1 MGMIELSSLI
11 QPDRGQPARTIHI
24 VDAKGFDAWLSAQPP
39 RHRAAATAQK
49 LAPSGYSSAILPGDG
64 PEDWAVVTVVANVE
78 RLGTWCLA
86 KLADT
91 LPEGTYR
98 VADAEPG
105 KALYGWLT
113 AQYKFDRYRKKD
125 DKPHGAR
132 VLLTG
137 DPVKMDEALRMA
149 AVAFKLRDR
158 INTGANDMGPADL
171 EDAAADL
178 AKTYGATLTVVKGP
192 EIEKGYGLLWAVG
205 KAAGKGREPRL
216 IEIEW
221 GNPDHPRI
229 AIIGKGVTFDTG
241 GLDIKPA
248 SGMRLMK
255 KDMGGAAH
263 ALALAELVMQNRLPV
278 RLHMLVPAVENS
290 INGEAT
296 RPGDVMISRK
306 GLSVE
311 NSNTDAEGR
320 LILADALTKA
330 AEGNPQLVFD
340 FATLTGA
347 ARVALGADL
356 QALFAND
363 DTLASELMNAAETE
377 SDPMWR
383 MPLYDPYKDLLKS
396 DVADMVNAA
405 EGPFGGAITAALFL
419 KEFVPDK
426 AQWAHFDIFCWNG
439 STKPGRPKGAEA
451 VSLRAT
457 WKVLKDRYG
466 G

>member
-1 MGMIELSSLI
+1 MSDLSTLI
-11 QPDRGQPARTIHI
+11 QPDRGQPARTIHLI
-24 VDAKGFDAWLSAQPP
+24 DAKGLDTWLAAQPP
-39 RHRAAATAQK
+39 RHRAAAAAQK
-49 LAPSGYSSAILPGDG
+49 LAPSAYSSAILPGDG
-64 PEDWAVVTVVANVE
+64 PEDWSVATVVANID
-78 RLGTWCLA
+78 RLTPWCLA
-86 KLADT
+86 KLAET
-91 LPEGTYR
+91 LPEGAYR
-98 VADAEPG
+98 VEGHEPG
-105 KALYGWLT
+105 KALYGWLA
-113 AQYKFDRYRKKD
+113 AQYKFDRYKKAES
-125 DKPHGAR
+125 KPQGPR
-132 VLLTG
+132 ILLTG
-137 DPVKMDEALRMA
+137 DPVKMEEAIRLA
-149 AVAFKLRDR
+149 AVTFKLRDR

-171 EDAAADL
+171 EAAAADL
-178 AKTYGATLTVVKGP
+178 AKAYGGTLTVVKGP
-192 EIEKGYGLLWAVG
+192 ELQKGYGMLWAVG
-205 KAAGKGREPRL
+205 AAAGKGREPRL

-221 GNPDHPRI
+221 GNPEHPRI
-229 AIIGKGVTFDTG
+229 AIIGKGVCFDSG

-290 INGEAT
+290 ISGEAA

-306 GLSVE
+306 GITVE

-320 LILADALTKA
+320 LILGDALTKA
-330 AEGNPQLVFD
+330 AESNPELVFD

-363 DTLASELMNAAETE
+363 DALAAEILAAGE
-377 SDPMWR
+377 AEADPIWR
-383 MPLYDPYKDLLKS
+383 MPLYDPYKDALKS

-419 KEFVPDK
+419 KEFAPEK
-426 AQWAHFDIFCWNG
+426 AQWAHLDIFCWNG
-439 STKPGRPKGAEA
+439 SPKPGRPKGAEA

>member
-1 MGMIELSSLI
+1 MTDLNTLV
-11 QPDRGQPARTIHI
+11 QPDRGQAARTIHLI
-24 VDAKGFDAWLSAQPP
+24 DAKGYDAWLAAQPP
-39 RHRAAATAQK
+39 RHRAAAAAQK
-49 LAPSGYSSAILPGDG
+49 LSGSTYASAILPGDA
-64 PEDWAVVTVVANVE
+64 PEDWSVVSVVANAE
-78 RLGTWCLA
+78 KLGPWCLA
-86 KLADT
+86 KLAET
-91 LPEGTYR
+91 LPEGSYR
-98 VADAEPG
+98 VEGVEPG
-105 KALYGWLT
+105 KAIYGWLC
-113 AQYKFDRYRKKD
+113 AQYKFDRYKKAD
-125 DKPHGAR
+125 PKPQGAR
-132 VLLTG
+132 VLLTA
-137 DPVKMDEALRMA
+137 DPVKMEEAVQMA
-149 AVAFKLRDR
+149 AVTFKLRDR
-158 INTGANDMGPADL
+158 INTGANDMSPADL
-171 EDAAADL
+171 ETAGADL
-178 AKTYGATLTVVKGP
+178 AKAYGASFTVVKGD
-192 EIEKGYGLLWAVG
+192 ELQQGYGMLHAVG
-205 KAAGKGREPRL
+205 QAAGKGREPRL
-216 IEIEW
+216 IELEW
-221 GNPDHPRI
+221 GNPEHPRI
-229 AIIGKGVTFDTG
+229 AIIGKGVCFDSG

-248 SGMRLMK
+248 AGMRLMK

-263 ALALAELVMQNRLPV
+263 ALALAELVMQNKLPV

-290 INGEAT
+290 ISGEAT

-306 GLSVE
+306 GITVE

-320 LILADALTKA
+320 LILGDALTKA
-330 AEGNPQLVFD
+330 EEKNPELVFD

-363 DTLASELMNAAETE
+363 DTLAAEILAAGEE
-377 SDPMWR
+377 EADPIWR

-419 KEFVPDK
+419 KEFVPAK

-439 STKPGRPKGAEA
+439 SPKPGRPKGAEA

>member
-1 MGMIELSSLI
+1 MPDLSTLV
-11 QPDRGQPARTIHI
+11 QPDRGQPARNIHLI
-24 VDAKGFDAWLSAQPP
+24 DAKGFDAWLAAQPP
-39 RHRAAATAQK
+39 RHRTAAQAQK
-49 LAPSGYSSAILPGDG
+49 LAPTGYSSAILPGDG
-64 PEDWAVVTVVANVE
+64 PEDWSVVTVVANVE
-78 RLGTWCLA
+78 RLTPWCLA

-91 LPEGTYR
+91 LPEGIYR
-98 VADAEPG
+98 IDGREPG

-113 AQYKFDRYRKKD
+113 AQYKFDRYKKKD
-125 DKPHGAR
+125 DKAQGPR

-137 DPVKMDEALRMA
+137 DPAKMEEALRLA
-149 AVAFKLRDR
+149 GVTFKLRDR

-171 EDAAADL
+171 EAAAADL
-178 AKTYGATLTVVKGP
+178 AKEYGATLTVVKGK
-192 EIEKGYGLLWAVG
+192 EVEKGYGMLWAVG
-205 KAAGKGREPRL
+205 KAAGEGREPRL
-216 IEIEW
+216 IELEW
-221 GNPDHPRI
+221 GNPEHPRI
-229 AIIGKGVTFDTG
+229 AIIGKGVCFDTG

-248 SGMRLMK
+248 AGMRLMK

-320 LILADALTKA
+320 LILGDALTKA
-330 AEGNPQLVFD
+330 AESNPELVFD

-363 DTLASELMNAAETE
+363 DTLAAELLAAAEAE
-377 SDPMWR
+377 ADPMWR

-396 DVADMVNAA
+396 DVADLVNAA

-419 KEFVPDK
+419 KEFAPEK

-439 STKPGRPKGAEA
+439 SAKPGRPKGAEA

>member
-1 MGMIELSSLI
+1 MTDLNTLV
-11 QPDRGQPARTIHI
+11 QPDRGQAARTIHLI
-24 VDAKGFDAWLSAQPP
+24 DAKGYDAWLAAQAP
-39 RHRAAATAQK
+39 RHRAAAAAQK
-49 LAPSGYSSAILPGDG
+49 LSGSAHSSAILPGDA
-64 PEDWAVVTVVANVE
+64 PEDWSVVSVVANVE
-78 RLGTWCLA
+78 KLGPWCLA
-86 KLADT
+86 KLAET
-91 LPEGTYR
+91 LPEGSYR
-98 VADAEPG
+98 VEGVEPG
-105 KALYGWLT
+105 KAIYGWLA
-113 AQYKFDRYRKKD
+113 AQYKFDRYKKAD
-125 DKPHGAR
+125 PKAQGPR
-132 VLLTG
+132 VLLTA
-137 DPVKMDEALRMA
+137 DPVKMEEAVRMA
-149 AVAFKLRDR
+149 AVTFKLRDR
-158 INTGANDMGPADL
+158 INTGANDMSPADL
-171 EDAAADL
+171 EDAGAEL
-178 AKTYGATLTVVKGP
+178 AKAYGATFTVVKGD
-192 EIEKGYGLLWAVG
+192 ELEQGYGMLHAVG
-205 KAAGKGREPRL
+205 QAAGKGREPRL
-216 IEIEW
+216 IELEW
-221 GNPDHPRI
+221 GNPEHPRI
-229 AIIGKGVTFDTG
+229 AIIGKGVCFDSG

-248 SGMRLMK
+248 AGMRLMK

-263 ALALAELVMQNRLPV
+263 ALALAELVMQNKLPV

-290 INGEAT
+290 ISGEAT

-306 GLSVE
+306 GITVE

-320 LILADALTKA
+320 LILGDALTKA
-330 AEGNPQLVFD
+330 EEKNPELVFD

-363 DTLASELMNAAETE
+363 DTLAAEILAAGEE
-377 SDPMWR
+377 EADPIWR

-419 KEFVPDK
+419 KEFVPAK

-439 STKPGRPKGAEA
+439 SAKPGRPKGAEA

>member
-1 MGMIELSSLI
+1 MPDLSTLI
-11 QPDRGQPARTIHI
+11 QPDRGQPARTIHLI
-24 VDAKGFDAWLSAQPP
+24 DAKGFDAWLAAQPP
-39 RHRAAATAQK
+39 RHRTAAQAQK
-49 LAPSGYSSAILPGDG
+49 LGASAYSIAILPGDG
-64 PEDWAVVTVVANVE
+64 PEDWSVATVVANVE
-78 RLGTWCLA
+78 RLTPWCLA
-86 KLADT
+86 KLAET

-98 VADAEPG
+98 VDGREPG

-113 AQYKFDRYRKKD
+113 AQYKFDRYKKKD
-125 DKPHGAR
+125 EKAQGPR
-132 VLLTG
+132 VLLTA
-137 DPVKMDEALRMA
+137 DPAKMEEALRLA
-149 AVAFKLRDR
+149 GVTFKLRDR

-171 EDAAADL
+171 EAAAADL
-178 AKTYGATLTVVKGP
+178 AKEYGAALTVVKGK
-192 EIEKGYGLLWAVG
+192 EVEKGYGMLWAVG
-205 KAAGKGREPRL
+205 KAAGEGREPRL
-216 IEIEW
+216 IELEW
-221 GNPDHPRI
+221 GNPEHPRI
-229 AIIGKGVTFDTG
+229 AIIGKGVCFDTG

-248 SGMRLMK
+248 AGMRLMK
-255 KDMGGAAH
+255 KDMGGGAH
-263 ALALAELVMQNRLPV
+263 ALALAELVMQHRLPV

-320 LILADALTKA
+320 LILGDALTKA
-330 AEGNPQLVFD
+330 AESNPELVFD

-363 DTLASELMNAAETE
+363 DTLAAELLAAAETE
-377 SDPMWR
+377 ADPMWR
-383 MPLYDPYKDLLKS
+383 MPLYDPYKEALKS
-396 DVADMVNAA
+396 DVADLVNAA

-419 KEFVPDK
+419 KEFAPEK

-439 STKPGRPKGAEA
+439 SAKPGRPKGAEA

-457 WKVLKDRYG
+457 WKVLKDRYAG
-466 G
+466 

>member
-1 MGMIELSSLI
+1 MPDLSTLV
-11 QPDRGQPARTIHI
+11 QPDRGQPARIIHLI
-24 VDAKGFDAWLSAQPP
+24 DAKGFDAWLAAQPP
-39 RHRAAATAQK
+39 RHRTAAQAQK
-49 LAPSGYSSAILPGDG
+49 LAPTGYSSAILPGDG
-64 PEDWAVVTVVANVE
+64 PEDWSVVTVVANVE
-78 RLGTWCLA
+78 RLTPWCLA
-86 KLADT
+86 KLAET
-91 LPEGTYR
+91 LPEGAYR
-98 VADAEPG
+98 VDGREPG

-125 DKPHGAR
+125 DKAQGPR

-137 DPVKMDEALRMA
+137 DPAKMEEALRLA
-149 AVAFKLRDR
+149 GVTFKLRDR

-171 EDAAADL
+171 EAAAVDL
-178 AKTYGATLTVVKGP
+178 AKEYGATLTVVKGK
-192 EIEKGYGLLWAVG
+192 EVEKGYGMLWAVG
-205 KAAGKGREPRL
+205 KAAGEGREPRL
-216 IEIEW
+216 IELEW
-221 GNPDHPRI
+221 GNPEHPRI
-229 AIIGKGVTFDTG
+229 AIIGKGVCFDTG

-248 SGMRLMK
+248 AGMRLMK

-320 LILADALTKA
+320 LILGDALTKA
-330 AEGNPQLVFD
+330 AESNPELVFD

-363 DTLASELMNAAETE
+363 DTLASELLAAAEAE
-377 SDPMWR
+377 ADPMWR

-396 DVADMVNAA
+396 DVADLVNAA

-419 KEFVPDK
+419 KEFAPEK

-439 STKPGRPKGAEA
+439 SAKPGRPKGAEA

>member
-1 MGMIELSSLI
+1 MSDLSTLI
-11 QPDRGQPARTIHI
+11 QPDRGQAARTIHLI
-24 VDAKGFDAWLSAQPP
+24 DAKGFDAWLAAQPP
-39 RHRAAATAQK
+39 RHRVAAAAQK
-49 LAPSGYSSAILPGDG
+49 LAPTGYSSAILPGDG
-64 PEDWAVVTVVANVE
+64 PEDWSVVTVVANVD
-78 RLGTWCLA
+78 RLTPWCLA
-86 KLADT
+86 KLAET

-98 VADAEPG
+98 VEGREPG
-105 KALYGWLT
+105 KALYGWLA
-113 AQYKFDRYRKKD
+113 AQYRFDRYKKAET
-125 DKPHGAR
+125 KPQGPR

-137 DPVKMDEALRMA
+137 DPVKMEEAQRMA

-171 EDAAADL
+171 EAGAAEL
-178 AKTYGATLTVVKGP
+178 AKAYGATLTVVKGA
-192 EIEKGYGLLWAVG
+192 EIEKGYGMLHAVG

-229 AIIGKGVTFDTG
+229 AIIGKGVCFDSG

-248 SGMRLMK
+248 AGMRLMK

-290 INGEAT
+290 ISGEAA

-306 GLSVE
+306 GITVE

-320 LILADALTKA
+320 LILGDALTKA
-330 AEGNPQLVFD
+330 AEGNPELVFD

-363 DTLASELMNAAETE
+363 DTLAAEILAAGEAE
-377 SDPMWR
+377 ADPIWR
-383 MPLYDPYKDLLKS
+383 MPLYDPYKDMLKS
-396 DVADMVNAA
+396 DVADMLNAA
-405 EGPFGGAITAALFL
+405 EAPFGGAITAALFL
-419 KEFVPDK
+419 KEFVPEK

-439 STKPGRPKGAEA
+439 SAKPGRPKGAEA

>member
-1 MGMIELSSLI
+1 MTDLNTLV
-11 QPDRGQPARTIHI
+11 QPDRGQPARTIHLI
-24 VDAKGFDAWLSAQPP
+24 DAKGFDAWLAAQPP
-39 RHRAAATAQK
+39 RHRVAAAAQK
-49 LAPSGYSSAILPGDG
+49 LGGAAFSSAILPGDA
-64 PEDWAVVTVVANVE
+64 PEDWSVVSVVANVE
-78 RLGTWCLA
+78 KLGPWCLA
-86 KLADT
+86 KLAET
-91 LPEGTYR
+91 LPEGSYR
-98 VADAEPG
+98 VEGVEPG
-105 KALYGWLT
+105 KAIYGWLV
-113 AQYKFDRYRKKD
+113 AQYKFDRYKKAD
-125 DKPHGAR
+125 PKAQGPR
-132 VLLTG
+132 VLLTS
-137 DPVKMDEALRMA
+137 DPVKMEEAVRMA
-149 AVAFKLRDR
+149 AVTFKLRDR
-158 INTGANDMGPADL
+158 INTGANDMSPADL
-171 EDAAADL
+171 EDAGAEL
-178 AKTYGATLTVVKGP
+178 AKAYGAALTVVKGD
-192 EIEKGYGLLWAVG
+192 ELAQGYGMLHAG
-205 KAAGKGREPRL
+205 GQAAGKGREPRL
-216 IEIEW
+216 IELEW
-221 GNPDHPRI
+221 GNPEHPRI
-229 AIIGKGVTFDTG
+229 AIIGKGVCFDSG

-248 SGMRLMK
+248 AGMRLMK

-263 ALALAELVMQNRLPV
+263 ALALAELVMQNKLPV

-290 INGEAT
+290 ISGEAT

-306 GLSVE
+306 GITVE

-320 LILADALTKA
+320 LILGDALTKA
-330 AEGNPQLVFD
+330 EEKDPELVFD

-363 DTLASELMNAAETE
+363 DTLAAEILAAGEE
-377 SDPMWR
+377 EADPIWR

-419 KEFVPDK
+419 KEFVPAK

-439 STKPGRPKGAEA
+439 SPKPGRPKGAEA

>member
-1 MGMIELSSLI
+1 MPDLSTLI
-11 QPDRGQPARTIHI
+11 QPDRGQTARTIHLI
-24 VDAKGFDAWLSAQPP
+24 DAKGYDAWLAAQPP
-39 RHRAAATAQK
+39 RHRTAAQAQK
-49 LAPSGYSSAILPGDG
+49 LAPTGYSSAILPGDG
-64 PEDWAVVTVVANVE
+64 PEDWSVVTVVANVE
-78 RLGTWCLA
+78 RLTPWCLA
-86 KLADT
+86 KLAET

-98 VADAEPG
+98 VEGREPG
-105 KALYGWLT
+105 KALYGWLA
-113 AQYKFDRYRKKD
+113 AQYKFDRYKKKD
-125 DKPHGAR
+125 DKAQGPR

-137 DPVKMDEALRMA
+137 DPAKMEESLRLA
-149 AVAFKLRDR
+149 GVTFKLRDR

-171 EDAAADL
+171 ETAAAAL
-178 AKTYGATLTVVKGP
+178 AKDYGATLTVVKGK
-192 EIEKGYGLLWAVG
+192 EVEKGYGMLWAVG
-205 KAAGKGREPRL
+205 KAAGEGREPRL
-216 IEIEW
+216 IELEW
-221 GNPDHPRI
+221 GNPEHPRI
-229 AIIGKGVTFDTG
+229 AIIGKGVCFDTG

-248 SGMRLMK
+248 AGMRLMK

-320 LILADALTKA
+320 LILGDALTKA
-330 AEGNPQLVFD
+330 AEGNPELVFD

-363 DTLASELMNAAETE
+363 DTLAAELLAAAEAE
-377 SDPMWR
+377 ADPMWR
-383 MPLYDPYKDLLKS
+383 MPLYDPYKEALKS
-396 DVADMVNAA
+396 DVADLVNAA

-419 KEFVPDK
+419 KEFAPEK

-439 STKPGRPKGAEA
+439 SAKPGRPKGAEA

>member
-1 MGMIELSSLI
+1 MIDPTTLV
-11 QPDRGQPARTIHI
+11 QPDRGQTARTIHLI
-24 VDAKGFDAWLSAQPP
+24 DPKGFDAWLAAQPP
-39 RHRAAATAQK
+39 RHRAAAQAQK
-49 LAPSGYSSAILPGDG
+49 LAPVGYSNAILPGDDAD
-64 PEDWAVVTVVANVE
+64 DWSVVSVVANVDK
-78 RLGTWCLA
+78 LSPWCLA
-86 KLADT
+86 KLAET
-91 LPEGTYR
+91 LPEGSYR
-98 VADAEPG
+98 VEGVEPG
-105 KALYGWLT
+105 TAIYGWLV
-113 AQYKFDRYRKKD
+113 AQYKFDRYKKPD
-125 DKPHGAR
+125 AKPQGAR

-137 DPVKMDEALRMA
+137 DPAKMDDAVRMA
-149 AVAFKLRDR
+149 TVTYKLRDR
-158 INTGANDMGPADL
+158 INTGANDMSPADL
-171 EDAAADL
+171 EVAGWEL
-178 AKTYGATLTVVKGP
+178 AKAYGATFNVVKG
-192 EIEKGYGLLWAVG
+192 EELQQGYGMLWAVG

-216 IEIEW
+216 IELEW
-221 GNPDHPRI
+221 GDPDHPRI
-229 AIIGKGVTFDTG
+229 AIVGKGVCFDSG

-263 ALALAELVMQNRLPV
+263 ALALAELVMMNRLPV

-290 INGEAT
+290 ISGEAT

-306 GLSVE
+306 GITVE

-320 LILADALTKA
+320 LILGDALTR
-330 AEGNPQLVFD
+330 AEEKNPELVFD

-363 DTLASELMNAAETE
+363 DTLAAEILAAGEQE
-377 SDPMWR
+377 ADPIWR

-419 KEFVPDK
+419 KEFVPEK

-439 STKPGRPKGAEA
+439 SPKPGRPKGAEA

>member
-1 MGMIELSSLI
+1 MPDLSTLI
-11 QPDRGQPARTIHI
+11 QPDRGQPARTIHLI
-24 VDAKGFDAWLSAQPP
+24 DAKGFDAWLAAQPP
-39 RHRAAATAQK
+39 RHRTAAQAQK
-49 LAPSGYSSAILPGDG
+49 LAASAYSSAVLPGDG
-64 PEDWAVVTVVANVE
+64 PEDWSVVTVVANVE
-78 RLGTWCLA
+78 RLTPWCLA
-86 KLADT
+86 KLAET

-98 VADAEPG
+98 VDGRDPG
-105 KALYGWLT
+105 KALLGWLT
-113 AQYKFDRYRKKD
+113 AQYKFDRYKKKD
-125 DKPHGAR
+125 DKAPGPR
-132 VLLTG
+132 VLLTA
-137 DPVKMDEALRMA
+137 DPAKMEEALRLA
-149 AVAFKLRDR
+149 GVTFKLRDR

-171 EDAAADL
+171 EAAAADL
-178 AKTYGATLTVVKGP
+178 AKEYGATLTVAKGK
-192 EIEKGYGLLWAVG
+192 EVEKGYGMLWAVG
-205 KAAGKGREPRL
+205 KAAGEGREPRL
-216 IEIEW
+216 IELEW
-221 GNPDHPRI
+221 GNPEHPRI
-229 AIIGKGVTFDTG
+229 AIIGKGVCFDTG

-248 SGMRLMK
+248 AGMRLMK

-263 ALALAELVMQNRLPV
+263 ALALAELVMQHRLPV

-320 LILADALTKA
+320 LILGDALTKA
-330 AEGNPQLVFD
+330 AESNPELVFD

-363 DTLASELMNAAETE
+363 DTLAAELLAAAETE
-377 SDPMWR
+377 ADPMWR

-396 DVADMVNAA
+396 DVADLVNAA

-419 KEFVPDK
+419 KEFAPEK

-439 STKPGRPKGAEA
+439 SAKPGRPKGAEA

-457 WKVLKDRYG
+457 WKVLKDRYAG
-466 G
+466 

>member
-1 MGMIELSSLI
+1 MTDLATLI
-11 QPDRGQPARTIHI
+11 QPDRGQAARTIHLI
-24 VDAKGFDAWLSAQPP
+24 DAKGFDAWLSAQPP

-49 LAPSGYSSAILPGDG
+49 LAPTAYSSAILPGDG
-64 PEDWAVVTVVANVE
+64 AEDWSVVTVVVNVDK
-78 RLGTWCLA
+78 LSPWCLA
-86 KLADT
+86 KLAET

-98 VADAEPG
+98 VEGREPG
-105 KALYGWLT
+105 KALYGWLA

-125 DKPHGAR
+125 DKAQGPR

-137 DPVKMDEALRMA
+137 DPAKMEEALRLA
-149 AVAFKLRDR
+149 TVTFKLRDR

-171 EDAAADL
+171 EAAAADL
-178 AKTYGATLTVVKGP
+178 AKAHGATLTVAKGS
-192 EIEKGYGLLWAVG
+192 EIAKGYGLIWAVG
-205 KAAGKGREPRL
+205 KAAGEGREPRL
-216 IEIEW
+216 IELEW
-221 GNPDHPRI
+221 GNPEHPRV
-229 AIIGKGVTFDTG
+229 AIVGKGVCFDSG

-263 ALALAELVMQNRLPV
+263 ALALAELVMLNRLPV

-290 INGEAT
+290 ISGEAT

-306 GLSVE
+306 GISVE

-330 AEGNPQLVFD
+330 AETNPELVFD

-363 DTLASELMNAAETE
+363 DALAAELLGAAE
-377 SDPMWR
+377 SEADPMWR
-383 MPLYDPYKDLLKS
+383 LPLYDPYKEMLKS

-405 EGPFGGAITAALFL
+405 EGPYGGALTAALFL
-419 KEFVPDK
+419 KEFVPEK
-426 AQWAHFDIFCWNG
+426 AGWAHFDIFCWNNA
-439 STKPGRPKGAEA
+439 SKPGRPKGAEA

-457 WKVLKDRYG
+457 WKVLKDRYAG
-466 G
+466 

>member
-1 MGMIELSSLI
+1 MTDLATLI
-11 QPDRGQPARTIHI
+11 QPDRGQAARTIHLI
-24 VDAKGFDAWLSAQPP
+24 DAKGFDAWLSAQPP

-49 LAPSGYSSAILPGDG
+49 LAPTGYSSAILPGDN
-64 PEDWAVVTVVANVE
+64 PDDWSVVTVVANVE
-78 RLGTWCLA
+78 KLSPWCLA
-86 KLADT
+86 KLAET

-98 VADAEPG
+98 VEGREPG
-105 KALYGWLT
+105 KALYGWLA

-125 DKPHGAR
+125 DKAQGPR

-137 DPVKMDEALRMA
+137 DPAKMDEALRLA
-149 AVAFKLRDR
+149 TVTFKLRDR

-171 EDAAADL
+171 EAAAAEL
-178 AKTYGATLTVVKGP
+178 AKAHGATLSVAKGS
-192 EIEKGYGLLWAVG
+192 EIAKGYGLIWAVG
-205 KAAGKGREPRL
+205 KAAGEGREPRL
-216 IEIEW
+216 IELEW
-221 GNPDHPRI
+221 GNPEHPRV
-229 AIIGKGVTFDTG
+229 AIIGKGVCFDTG

-263 ALALAELVMQNRLPV
+263 ALALAELVMLGRLPI

-306 GLSVE
+306 GISVE

-330 AEGNPQLVFD
+330 AEAEPELVFD

-363 DTLASELMNAAETE
+363 DTLAAELLAAAEAE
-377 SDPMWR
+377 ADPMWR
-383 MPLYDPYKDLLKS
+383 LPLYDPYKDMLKS

-405 EGPFGGAITAALFL
+405 EGPYGGALTAALFL
-419 KEFVPDK
+419 KEFVPEK

-439 STKPGRPKGAEA
+439 ASKPGRPKGAEA

-457 WKVLKDRYG
+457 WKLLKDRYG

>member
-1 MGMIELSSLI
+1 MPDISTRI
-11 QPDRGQPARTIHI
+11 QLDRGQSAHTIHLI
-24 VDAKGFDAWLSAQPP
+24 DAKGFDAWLAAQPP
-39 RHRAAATAQK
+39 RHRAAAAAQK
-49 LAPSGYSSAILPGDG
+49 LAPSAYSSAILPGDG
-64 PEDWAVVTVVANVE
+64 PEDWSVVTVVANVE
-78 RLGTWCLA
+78 RLGPWCLA
-86 KLADT
+86 KLAET
-91 LPEGTYR
+91 LPEGSYR
-98 VADAEPG
+98 VEGREPG
-105 KALYGWLT
+105 KALYGWLA
-113 AQYKFDRYRKKD
+113 AQYKFGRYKKKD
-125 DKPHGAR
+125 DKAQGPR
-132 VLLTG
+132 ILLSS
-137 DPVKMDEALRMA
+137 DPVKVEEAIRLA
-149 AVAFKLRDR
+149 NVTFKLRDR

-171 EDAAADL
+171 EAAGAEL
-178 AKTYGATLTVVKGP
+178 AKTYGATFSVVKGA
-192 EIEKGYGLLWAVG
+192 ELEKGYGMLFAVG

-229 AIIGKGVTFDTG
+229 AIIGKGVCFDSG

-290 INGEAT
+290 INGEAA

-306 GLSVE
+306 GITVE

-320 LILADALTKA
+320 LILGDALTKA
-330 AEGNPQLVFD
+330 GETSPELVFD

-363 DTLASELMNAAETE
+363 DTLAAEILAAGEAE
-377 SDPMWR
+377 ADPIWR

-419 KEFVPDK
+419 KEFVPEG
-426 AQWAHFDIFCWNG
+426 AQWAHLDIFCWNG
-439 STKPGRPKGAEA
+439 SPKPGRPKGAEA
-451 VSLRAT
+451 VSLRAA
-457 WKVLKDRYG
+457 WKVLKDRYAG
-466 G
+466 

>member
-1 MGMIELSSLI
+1 MPDLASLI
-11 QPDRGQPARTIHI
+11 QPDRGQPARTIHLI
-24 VDAKGFDAWLSAQPP
+24 DPKGFDAWLAAQPP
-39 RHRAAATAQK
+39 RHRAAAAAQK
-49 LAPSGYSSAILPGDG
+49 LTPTGYANAILPGDG
-64 PEDWAVVTVVANVE
+64 PEDWSVATVVANVDN
-78 RLGTWCLA
+78 LSPWCLA
-86 KLADT
+86 KLAET

-98 VADAEPG
+98 VEGREPG
-105 KALYGWLT
+105 KALYGWLA
-113 AQYKFDRYRKKD
+113 AQYRFDRYKKKD
-125 DKPHGAR
+125 DKAQGPR
-132 VLLTG
+132 VLLTA
-137 DPVKMDEALRMA
+137 DPARMEEALRLA
-149 AVAFKLRDR
+149 TVTFKLRDR

-171 EDAAADL
+171 EAAAAEL
-178 AKTYGATLTVVKGP
+178 AKAHGATLTVAKGN
-192 EIEKGYGLLWAVG
+192 EIARGYGLIWAVG
-205 KAAGKGREPRL
+205 KAAGEGREPRL
-216 IEIEW
+216 IELEW
-221 GNPDHPRI
+221 GNPEHPRV
-229 AIIGKGVTFDTG
+229 AIVGKGVCFDSG

-263 ALALAELVMQNRLPV
+263 ALALAELVMLNRLPV

-290 INGEAT
+290 ISGEAT

-306 GLSVE
+306 GISVE

-330 AEGNPQLVFD
+330 AESDPELVFD

-363 DTLASELMNAAETE
+363 ETLAAELLAAAESE
-377 SDPMWR
+377 ADPMWR
-383 MPLYDPYKDLLKS
+383 LPLYDPYKEMLKS

-405 EGPFGGAITAALFL
+405 EAPFGGALTAALFL
-419 KEFVPDK
+419 KEFVPEK
-426 AQWAHFDIFCWNG
+426 AQWAHLDIFCWNG
-439 STKPGRPKGAEA
+439 TSKPGRPKGAEA

-457 WKVLKDRYG
+457 WKLLKDRYG

>member
-1 MGMIELSSLI
+1 
-11 QPDRGQPARTIHI
+11 
-24 VDAKGFDAWLSAQPP
+24 
-39 RHRAAATAQK
+39 
-49 LAPSGYSSAILPGDG
+49 
-64 PEDWAVVTVVANVE
+64 VVANVE
-78 RLGTWCLA
+78 RLTPWCLA
-86 KLADT
+86 KLAET

-98 VADAEPG
+98 VDGREPG
-105 KALYGWLT
+105 KALHGWLT
-113 AQYKFDRYRKKD
+113 AQYKFDRYKKKD
-125 DKPHGAR
+125 DKAQGAR
-132 VLLTG
+132 VLLTA
-137 DPVKMDEALRMA
+137 DPARMEEALRLA
-149 AVAFKLRDR
+149 NVTFKLRDR

-171 EDAAADL
+171 ESAAADL
-178 AKTYGATLTVVKGP
+178 AKDYGATLTVAKGK
-192 EIEKGYGLLWAVG
+192 EVEKGYGMLWAVG
-205 KAAGKGREPRL
+205 KAAGEGREPRL
-216 IEIEW
+216 IELEW
-221 GNPDHPRI
+221 GNPEHPRI
-229 AIIGKGVTFDTG
+229 AIIGKGVCFDTG

-248 SGMRLMK
+248 AGMRLMK

-263 ALALAELVMQNRLPV
+263 ALALAELVMQHRLPV

-320 LILADALTKA
+320 LILGDALTKA
-330 AEGNPQLVFD
+330 AESNPELVFD

-363 DTLASELMNAAETE
+363 ETLAAELLAAAEAE
-377 SDPMWR
+377 ADPMWR

-396 DVADMVNAA
+396 DVADLVNAA

-419 KEFVPDK
+419 KEFAPEK

-439 STKPGRPKGAEA
+439 SSKPGRPKGAEA

-457 WKVLKDRYG
+457 WKVLKDRYAG
-466 G
+466 

>member
-1 MGMIELSSLI
+1 MTDLSTLI
-11 QPDRGQPARTIHI
+11 QPDRGQAARTIHLI
-24 VDAKGFDAWLSAQPP
+24 DAKGFDAWLSAQPP

-49 LAPSGYSSAILPGDG
+49 LAPTGYSSAILPGDDA
-64 PEDWAVVTVVANVE
+64 EDWSVVSVVNNVE
-78 RLGTWCLA
+78 RLSPWCLA
-86 KLADT
+86 KLAET

-98 VADAEPG
+98 VEGREPG
-105 KALYGWLT
+105 KALYGWLA
-113 AQYKFDRYRKKD
+113 AQYKFARYKKD
-125 DKPHGAR
+125 LKPQGPR
-132 VLLTG
+132 ILLTG
-137 DPVKMDEALRMA
+137 DPVKMEDAIRMA
-149 AVAFKLRDR
+149 AVTFKLRDR

-171 EDAAADL
+171 EAAAADL
-178 AKTYGATLTVVKGP
+178 AQTYGATLSVAKGI
-192 EIEKGYGLLWAVG
+192 EVEKGYGMLWAVG
-205 KAAGKGREPRL
+205 KAAGEGREPRL
-216 IEIEW
+216 IELEW
-221 GNPDHPRI
+221 GNPEHPRI
-229 AIIGKGVTFDTG
+229 AIIGKGVCFDTG

-248 SGMRLMK
+248 AGMRLMK

-290 INGEAT
+290 INGEAA

-306 GLSVE
+306 GITVE

-320 LILADALTKA
+320 LILGDALTKA
-330 AEGNPQLVFD
+330 AENNPELVFD

-356 QALFAND
+356 QALFVND
-363 DTLASELMNAAETE
+363 DTLASDLLAAAESE
-377 SDPMWR
+377 FDPMWR

-426 AQWAHFDIFCWNG
+426 AQWAHLDIFCWNG
-439 STKPGRPKGAEA
+439 APKPGRPKGAEA

-466 G
+466 S

>member
-1 MGMIELSSLI
+1 MPDPATLI
-11 QPDRGQPARTIHI
+11 QPDKGQPARSIHLI
-24 VDAKGFDAWLSAQPP
+24 DAKGFDAWLAAQPP
-39 RHRAAATAQK
+39 RHRTAAMAQK
-49 LAPSGYSSAILPGDG
+49 LAPKGYSSAILPGDG
-64 PEDWAVVTVVANVE
+64 PEDWSVVSVVANAE
-78 RLGTWCLA
+78 KLSPWCLA
-86 KLADT
+86 KLAET

-98 VADAEPG
+98 VEGQDPG
-105 KALYGWLT
+105 KAAYGWIT
-113 AQYKFDRYRKKD
+113 AQYVYDRYKK
-125 DKPHGAR
+125 KPEKPVGDR
-132 VLLTG
+132 ILLSG
-137 DPVKMDEALRMA
+137 DPVKMDEAVRMA

-171 EDAAADL
+171 EAAAADL
-178 AKTYGATLTVVKGP
+178 AKAYGATLTVVKGA
-192 EIEKGYGLLWAVG
+192 EVEKSYGLLHAVG

-229 AIIGKGVTFDTG
+229 AIIGKGVCFDSG

-290 INGEAT
+290 INGEAS

-306 GLSVE
+306 GITVE
-311 NSNTDAEGR
+311 QSNTDAEGR

-330 AEGNPQLVFD
+330 EEGKPELVFD

-356 QALFAND
+356 QAVFAND
-363 DTLASELMNAAETE
+363 DTLASELMAAAETE
-377 SDPMWR
+377 ADPMWR
-383 MPLYDPYKDLLKS
+383 MPLYDPYKELLKS

-419 KEFVPDK
+419 KEFAPEG

-439 STKPGRPKGAEA
+439 SAKPGRPKGAEA

-466 G
+466 K

>member
-1 MGMIELSSLI
+1 MPDLSTLI
-11 QPDRGQPARTIHI
+11 QPDRGQAARSIHLI
-24 VDAKGFDAWLSAQPP
+24 DAKGFDAWLAAQPP
-39 RHRAAATAQK
+39 RHRAAAAAQK
-49 LAPSGYSSAILPGDG
+49 LAPTGYSSAILPGDG
-64 PEDWAVVTVVANVE
+64 PEDWSVVTVVANVD
-78 RLGTWCLA
+78 RLTPWCLA
-86 KLADT
+86 KLAET
-91 LPEGTYR
+91 LPEGAYR
-98 VADAEPG
+98 VDGREPG
-105 KALYGWLT
+105 KALYGWLA
-113 AQYKFDRYRKKD
+113 AQYRFDRYKKKD
-125 DKPHGAR
+125 DKAAGPR

-137 DPVKMDEALRMA
+137 DPVKMEEAQRVA

-171 EDAAADL
+171 EAGAAEL
-178 AKTYGATLTVVKGP
+178 AKTYGATLTVVKGA
-192 EIEKGYGLLWAVG
+192 EIEKGYGMLHAVG

-221 GNPDHPRI
+221 GNPEHPRI
-229 AIIGKGVTFDTG
+229 AIIGKGVCFDSG

-248 SGMRLMK
+248 AGMRLMK

-290 INGEAT
+290 ISGEAA

-306 GLSVE
+306 GITVE

-320 LILADALTKA
+320 LILGDALTKA
-330 AEGNPQLVFD
+330 AEGNPELVFD

-363 DTLASELMNAAETE
+363 DTLAAEILAAGEAE
-377 SDPMWR
+377 ADPIWR
-383 MPLYDPYKDLLKS
+383 MPLYDPYKDMLKS
-396 DVADMVNAA
+396 DVADMLNAA
-405 EGPFGGAITAALFL
+405 EAPFGGAITAALFL
-419 KEFVPDK
+419 KEFVPEK

-439 STKPGRPKGAEA
+439 SAKPGRPKGAEA

>member
-1 MGMIELSSLI
+1 
-11 QPDRGQPARTIHI
+11 
-24 VDAKGFDAWLSAQPP
+24 
-39 RHRAAATAQK
+39 
-49 LAPSGYSSAILPGDG
+49 
-64 PEDWAVVTVVANVE
+64 
-78 RLGTWCLA
+78 
-86 KLADT
+86 

-98 VADAEPG
+98 VDGREPG
-105 KALYGWLT
+105 KALLGWLT
-113 AQYKFDRYRKKD
+113 AQYKFDRYKKKD
-125 DKPHGAR
+125 DKALGPR
-132 VLLTG
+132 ILLTA
-137 DPVKMDEALRMA
+137 DPAKMEEALRLA
-149 AVAFKLRDR
+149 GVTFKLRDR

-171 EDAAADL
+171 EAAAADL
-178 AKTYGATLTVVKGP
+178 AKEYGATLTVVKGK
-192 EIEKGYGLLWAVG
+192 EVEKGYGMLWAVG
-205 KAAGKGREPRL
+205 KAAGEGREPRL
-216 IEIEW
+216 IELEW

-229 AIIGKGVTFDTG
+229 AIIGKGVCFDTG
-241 GLDIKPA
+241 GLDIKTA
-248 SGMRLMK
+248 AGMRLMK

-296 RPGDVMISRK
+296 RPGDIMISRK

-320 LILADALTKA
+320 LILGDALTKA
-330 AEGNPQLVFD
+330 AESNPELVFD

-363 DTLASELMNAAETE
+363 DTLASELLAAAEAE
-377 SDPMWR
+377 ADPMWR

-396 DVADMVNAA
+396 DVADLVNAA

-419 KEFVPDK
+419 KEFAPEK

-439 STKPGRPKGAEA
+439 SAKPGRPKGAEA

-457 WKVLKDRYG
+457 WKVLKDRYAG
-466 G
+466 

>member
-1 MGMIELSSLI
+1 MIDLSSLI
-11 QPDRGQPARTIHI
+11 QPDRGQTARTIHLI
-24 VDAKGFDAWLSAQPP
+24 DAKGFDAWLSAQPP

-49 LAPSGYSSAILPGDG
+49 LAPSGYSSAILPGDNA
-64 PEDWAVVTVVANVE
+64 EDWSVVSVVSNVD
-78 RLGTWCLA
+78 RLSPWCLA
-86 KLADT
+86 KLAET

-98 VADAEPG
+98 VEGREPG
-105 KALYGWLT
+105 KALYGWLA
-113 AQYKFDRYRKKD
+113 AQYKFDRYKKKD
-125 DKPHGAR
+125 ATPQGPR
-132 VLLTG
+132 ILLTG
-137 DPVKMDEALRMA
+137 DPVKMEEATRMA
-149 AVAFKLRDR
+149 AVTFKLRDR

-171 EDAAADL
+171 EAAAADL
-178 AKTYGATLTVVKGP
+178 AQAYGAALTVTKGA
-192 EIEKGYGLLWAVG
+192 EVEKGYGMLWAVG
-205 KAAGKGREPRL
+205 KAAGEGREPRL
-216 IEIEW
+216 IELEW

-229 AIIGKGVTFDTG
+229 AIIGKGVCFDTG

-248 SGMRLMK
+248 AGMRLMK

-290 INGEAT
+290 INGEAA

-306 GLSVE
+306 GITVE

-320 LILADALTKA
+320 LILGDALTKA
-330 AEGNPQLVFD
+330 AENNPELVFD

-356 QALFAND
+356 QALFVND
-363 DTLASELMNAAETE
+363 DTLASELLAAAETE
-377 SDPMWR
+377 FDPMWR

-426 AQWAHFDIFCWNG
+426 AQWAHLDIFCWNG
-439 STKPGRPKGAEA
+439 APKPGRPKGAEA

-466 G
+466 S

>member
-1 MGMIELSSLI
+1 MPDLSTLV
-11 QPDRGQPARTIHI
+11 QPDRGQPARNIHLI
-24 VDAKGFDAWLSAQPP
+24 DAKGFDAWLAAQPP
-39 RHRAAATAQK
+39 RHRTAAQAQK
-49 LAPSGYSSAILPGDG
+49 LAPTGYSSAILPGDG
-64 PEDWAVVTVVANVE
+64 PEDWSVVTVVANVE
-78 RLGTWCLA
+78 RLTPWCLA
-86 KLADT
+86 KLAET

-98 VADAEPG
+98 VDGREPG

-125 DKPHGAR
+125 DKAQGPR

-137 DPVKMDEALRMA
+137 DPAKMEEALRLA
-149 AVAFKLRDR
+149 GVTFKLRDR

-171 EDAAADL
+171 EAAAADL
-178 AKTYGATLTVVKGP
+178 AKDYGATLTVVKGK
-192 EIEKGYGLLWAVG
+192 EVEKGYGMLWAVG
-205 KAAGKGREPRL
+205 KAAGEGREPRL
-216 IEIEW
+216 IELEW
-221 GNPDHPRI
+221 GNPEHPRI
-229 AIIGKGVTFDTG
+229 AIIGKGVCFDTG
-241 GLDIKPA
+241 GLDIKSA
-248 SGMRLMK
+248 AGMRLMK

-320 LILADALTKA
+320 LILGDALTKA
-330 AEGNPQLVFD
+330 AESNPELVFD

-363 DTLASELMNAAETE
+363 DTLASELLAAAEAE
-377 SDPMWR
+377 ADPIWR

-396 DVADMVNAA
+396 DVADLVNAA

-419 KEFVPDK
+419 KEFAPEK

-439 STKPGRPKGAEA
+439 SAKPGRPKGAEA